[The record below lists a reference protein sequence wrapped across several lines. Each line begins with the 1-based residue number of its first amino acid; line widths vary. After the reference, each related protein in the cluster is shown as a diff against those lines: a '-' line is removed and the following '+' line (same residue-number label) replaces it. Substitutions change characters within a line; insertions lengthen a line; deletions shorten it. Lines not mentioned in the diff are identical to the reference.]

1 MRSEIMS
8 KFLVSAVAAAFALG
22 LTGASANDT
31 SASPSSKSWKQFQS
45 QVKKCEAMTGD
56 QQKQC
61 MANAKATYRASNFN
75 CDTLSGQNKTQCEKY
90 GAQWSSAS
98 QDTHVR
104 TGEPNIAPTDPADP
118 TDALKNRD
126 SRKQEGNAASS
137 LPEPQKQN

>member
-1 MRSEIMS
+1 MK
-8 KFLVSAVAAAFALG
+8 KFLVAAAAAAFALG

-31 SASPSSKSWKQFQS
+31 SAIPAGKTWKQFQS
-45 QVKKCEAMTGD
+45 QVKKCDAMTGD

-61 MANAKATYRASNFN
+61 IANAKATYRASHFD
-75 CDTLSGQNKTQCEKY
+75 CDALTGQSKAQCQKYDTQ
-90 GAQWSSAS
+90 WNTAS

-104 TGEPNIAPTDPADP
+104 TGEPNASPADPADP
-118 TDALKNRD
+118 TDAMKNRD